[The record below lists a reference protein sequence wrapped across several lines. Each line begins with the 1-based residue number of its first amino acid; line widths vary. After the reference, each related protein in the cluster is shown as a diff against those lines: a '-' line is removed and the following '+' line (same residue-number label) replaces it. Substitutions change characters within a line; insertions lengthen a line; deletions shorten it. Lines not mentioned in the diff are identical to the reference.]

1 MIRFSVTSPASEILL
16 QKTAQKTTPRML
28 ATLLTSL
35 GTMEDTTQF
44 RRVQTQFI
52 AAAIDPVHGEGMQ
65 ASSGT
70 GAGDWG
76 IWRVDPGPRGVQ
88 LRDYERK
95 LGGGVAPRG
104 WKFDKQDWWLEEHG
118 LIMEKPDF
126 PLPPGKY
133 LVTGG
138 REVETVLT
146 VHPDQ
151 RWELA
156 DGAKLYDVTHLPCRA
171 ARYKPANGGSG
182 AGTPASARVSDFP
195 VTPGGPMP
203 PVTGCEK
210 QDYAVVFVTAVAQ

>member
-1 MIRFSVTSPASEILL
+1 
-16 QKTAQKTTPRML
+16 ML
-28 ATLLTSL
+28 VTLLTSL

-182 AGTPASARVSDFP
+182 AGSGAGST
-195 VTPGGPMP
+195 GGQRCRGVLDMVADACAHPLEGLRM
-203 PVTGCEK
+203 
-210 QDYAVVFVTAVAQ
+210 AVKLAHADVLLGACRQAL